1 MLSKKLNRGFRVLYQ
16 NIVKENISIF
26 DVLYNINEL
35 TTEEQ
40 IEKDKIMLDLKLMK
54 KGNFDR
60 KNHGSEIVFEL
71 EDKRK
76 IILYFPKRRT
86 T

>member
-1 MLSKKLNRGFRVLYQ
+1 
-16 NIVKENISIF
+16 
-26 DVLYNINEL
+26 
-35 TTEEQ
+35 
-40 IEKDKIMLDLKLMK
+40 MLDLKLMK

-76 IILYFPKRRT
+76 IVLYFPKKRT